1 MITLLTNDS
10 PRSYELMAALDEAE
24 ITYELKPTQRYDAPI
39 LIVNDKEYRFT
50 QALKFIRKRVK
61 EHGDIVYD

>member
-10 PRSYELMAALDEAE
+10 PRSYELMATLDEAE

-39 LIVNDKEYRFT
+39 LIINNKELNFT
-50 QALKFIRKRVK
+50 KAQRWIRKR
-61 EHGDIVYD
+61 GDRSGDFI